1 MKTVWTEPF
10 VRRVN
15 LLSCM
20 FDAETYIVSQ
30 SLGWFGCFFL
40 FFFVDACRYG
50 SSSYTVTEKAR
61 KQQQKFAENKT
72 LASDLAMNSEHK
84 LRHRRAYKTEHHL
97 RFNNF
102 TSHSNISFRKATEN
116 TTMTPIPEQV
126 VEGEEDAKTPT
137 RYLII
142 KTNKRLVASWEWL

>member
-1 MKTVWTEPF
+1 
-10 VRRVN
+10 
-15 LLSCM
+15 M

-30 SLGWFGCFFL
+30 SLGWFGCFFC
-40 FFFVDACRYG
+40 FFVDACRYG

-142 KTNKRLVASWEWL
+142 KTNKRLVASWE